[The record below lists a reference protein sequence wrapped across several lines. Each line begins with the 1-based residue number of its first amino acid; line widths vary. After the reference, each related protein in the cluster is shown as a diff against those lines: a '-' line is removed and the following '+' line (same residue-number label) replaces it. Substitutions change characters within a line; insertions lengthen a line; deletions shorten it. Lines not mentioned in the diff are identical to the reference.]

1 MCNVHLTRPQVCC
14 NHEAHLRGNVYV
26 QFSRYTSTTRQPP
39 CSCPSPTLHSLFLL
53 PPFLLHPSFSLHS
66 LSPSLPPLSP
76 SFPPPVP
83 LHPSSLL
90 PLSEQECADAY
101 KAFNG
106 RWYAMRQL
114 SCQFCPVVKWK
125 TAICGQSGHGR
136 GRGRVHDQARGR
148 VHDQARGRVHDQ
160 ARGRVHDQARARVHD
175 RARGRVHDRA
185 RESDSAGR
193 VCRDSLIKGR
203 YSLVC
208 RDD

>member
-1 MCNVHLTRPQVCC
+1 MSSSAGKHPLQDNLPALVH
-14 NHEAHLRGNVYV
+14 HLPFTPYSSSLP
-26 QFSRYTSTTRQPP
+26 FFFIPP
-39 CSCPSPTLHSLFLL
+39 
-53 PPFLLHPSFSLHS
+53 S
-66 LSPSLPPLSP
+66 LSTLSLPPLSP

-83 LHPSSLL
+83 LHPSSLP

-136 GRGRVHDQARGR
+136 GRGRVHDQAR
-148 VHDQARGRVHDQ
+148 A
-160 ARGRVHDQARARVHD
+160 
-175 RARGRVHDRA
+175 RVHDRA

-193 VCRDSLIKGR
+193 VCHDSVIKGR

>member
-1 MCNVHLTRPQVCC
+1 MLQPRGSPQRQCLCPVQQVHIHYKTTSL
-14 NHEAHLRGNVYV
+14 HLSITYP
-26 QFSRYTSTTRQPP
+26 SLLIPPPSLSSPSLPSLST
-39 CSCPSPTLHSLFLL
+39 L
-53 PPFLLHPSFSLHS
+53 SLHS
-66 LSPSLPPLSP
+66 LSPSLPSLPPLSP
-76 SFPPPVP
+76 SFPPSVP
-83 LHPSSLL
+83 LHLSSLP

-136 GRGRVHDQARGR
+136 GRGRVHDQARE
-148 VHDQARGRVHDQ
+148 
-160 ARGRVHDQARARVHD
+160 
-175 RARGRVHDRA
+175 RVHDRA

-193 VCRDSLIKGR
+193 VCRDSVIKGR

>member
-1 MCNVHLTRPQVCC
+1 MCNVHLTRAQVCC

-39 CSCPSPTLHSLFLL
+39 YTCPSPTLHSLFLL

-66 LSPSLPPLSP
+66 LSPLSPSLPSLPPLSP

-83 LHPSSLL
+83 LHPSSLP

-136 GRGRVHDQARGR
+136 GRGRVHDQAR
-148 VHDQARGRVHDQ
+148 A
-160 ARGRVHDQARARVHD
+160 
-175 RARGRVHDRA
+175 RVHDRA

-193 VCRDSLIKGR
+193 VCRDSVIKGC

>member
-39 CSCPSPTLHSLFLL
+39 YTCPSPTLHSLFLL

-66 LSPSLPPLSP
+66 LPPSLP
-76 SFPPPVP
+76 
-83 LHPSSLL
+83 SLP

-125 TAICGQSGHGR
+125 TAICGQSEHGR
-136 GRGRVHDQARGR
+136 GRGR